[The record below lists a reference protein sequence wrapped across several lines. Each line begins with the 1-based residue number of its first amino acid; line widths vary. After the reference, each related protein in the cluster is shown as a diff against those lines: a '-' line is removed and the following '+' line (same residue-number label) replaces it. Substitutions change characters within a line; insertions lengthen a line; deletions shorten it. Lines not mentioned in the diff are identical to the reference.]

1 MAKQYYEIADLKTSP
16 FYNNTTV
23 GRDVTL
29 ATPSVSIRNAAAIY
43 VEPLDKE
50 RNCNMRI
57 VKVFDPSG
65 TLLFEMTMHAAS
77 HLETGGID
85 D

>member
-1 MAKQYYEIADLKTSP
+1 MAKSYYEIADLKTSP

-29 ATPSVSIRNAAAIY
+29 NSPSVSIRNAAGIY
-43 VEPLDKE
+43 IEPLDNE
-50 RNCNMRI
+50 RNYNMRT

-65 TLLFEMTMHAAS
+65 TLLFEMTMHAAA

>member
-29 ATPSVSIRNAAAIY
+29 ATPSVSIRNAAGIY
-43 VEPLDKE
+43 IEPLDTG
-50 RNCNMRI
+50 RNYNMRI

-65 TLLFEMTMHAAS
+65 SLLFEMTMHAAA

>member
-1 MAKQYYEIADLKTSP
+1 MAKEYLEIADLKMTPWQDRS
-16 FYNNTTV
+16 TV

-29 ATPSVSIRNAAAIY
+29 STPSVSIRNAAGVY

-50 RNCNMRI
+50 RNYNMRT
-57 VKVFDPSG
+57 VKVVDPSG
-65 TLLFEMTMHAAS
+65 AVLFEMTMHAAS

>member
-29 ATPSVSIRNAAAIY
+29 STPSVSIHNAAGIY
-43 VEPLDKE
+43 IEPLDNE
-50 RNCNMRI
+50 RNYNMRT

-77 HLETGGID
+77 HLETGGIAD
-85 D
+85 

>member
-1 MAKQYYEIADLKTSP
+1 MAKEYYEIADLKTSP

-29 ATPSVSIRNAAAIY
+29 ATPSVSIRNAAGIY
-43 VEPLDKE
+43 VEPFDVE
-50 RNCNMRI
+50 RNYNMRT

-65 TLLFEMTMHAAS
+65 SLLFEMTLHAATR
-77 HLETGGID
+77 LETGGIED
-85 D
+85 

>member
-16 FYNNTTV
+16 FYNNTMV

-29 ATPSVSIRNAAAIY
+29 ATPSVSISNAAGIY

-50 RNCNMRI
+50 RNYNTRV

-65 TLLFEMTMHAAS
+65 ATLFEMTMHAAA

>member
-50 RNCNMRI
+50 RNYNMRT

-65 TLLFEMTMHAAS
+65 SLLFEMTMHAAA